1 MIILYIDSQV
11 DIGNPPESEYM
22 EAEKGGRRMK
32 PVYIHE
38 KKVNAAGGLFSR
50 RNNIFG
56 GGYNVRYSNPVEIIF
71 SAFFLLL

>member
-1 MIILYIDSQV
+1 
-11 DIGNPPESEYM
+11 
-22 EAEKGGRRMK
+22 MK

-56 GGYNVRYSNPVEIIF
+56 GGVQRKIF
-71 SAFFLLL
+71 

>member
-1 MIILYIDSQV
+1 
-11 DIGNPPESEYM
+11 
-22 EAEKGGRRMK
+22 MK
-32 PVYIHE
+32 PVYIHGE
-38 KKVNAAGGLFSR
+38 KVNAAGGLFSR